1 MEFASWRPVMKQYC
15 DGGEAIL
22 EAFRSLDLDFIIS
35 SPGSEWSP
43 VWEALARQKV
53 NQKQGPTYIDC
64 WHETLAVDMAM
75 GYTQMTGRMQAVLLH
90 AGAGLL
96 QGSAGMHS
104 AMLAEVP
111 MVILSGESLSF
122 GEDPKLPIEPQWYR
136 SLSIVGGPQRLVE
149 PVTKWATQAANV
161 HTLYEH
167 VVRAGE
173 FAQRAPMGPVYLN
186 APLEVMLQ
194 EWTAPE
200 SPRRVP
206 PPPKTRA
213 SDADVE
219 KIAGLLIAAHN
230 PVILTETAGRDP
242 AAFTALVELAELFG
256 IPVGG
261 RAAFAN
267 FPKNHPL
274 HLGAGIQSFLKDA
287 DLVLLV
293 GCRAPWYP
301 PSRKPTSGTVVAIDD
316 NPLKGTMVYQSLQ
329 ADHYLEGEVT
339 TSLRLLVEAGRAAG
353 LGAGRHADRR
363 AGWEK
368 EHDRV
373 VAAERAAEAE
383 AAAKDSDGIDPLAL
397 AGALR
402 EAMPA
407 DAIYIEETITHSG
420 LLQQHLPW
428 SQPQSFFRAGGGL
441 GQGLGTALGV
451 KLGAGKRSVAALVG
465 DGSFLYNPVVQA
477 LGASK
482 ASDLPILIIVCNN
495 GQYRAMQVG
504 HRHHYPDGVA
514 QEADIWHGV
523 TIDGPDYAELGRP
536 FGLPGQ
542 RVARPAEL
550 PGAIR
555 NAVREVEGGKTA
567 ILNVVLSR

>member
-1 MEFASWRPVMKQYC
+1 MMKQYC
-15 DGGEAIL
+15 DGGEAVL
-22 EAFRSLDLDFIIS
+22 EGFRSLGLDYIIS

-53 NQKQGPTYIDC
+53 NQKSGPAYIDC
-64 WHETLAVDMAM
+64 WHETLAVDMAL
-75 GYTQMTGRMQAVLLH
+75 GYTQMTGRMQGVLLH

-104 AMLAEVP
+104 ALLAEVP

-122 GEDPKLPIEPQWYR
+122 GEDPKLAIEPQWYR

-149 PVTKWATQAANV
+149 PVTKWATQAASV

-173 FAQRAPMGPVYLN
+173 FAQRTPMGPVYLN

-194 EWTAPE
+194 EWTPRE
-200 SPRRVP
+200 NPRRVP

-213 SDADVE
+213 KDADLE
-219 KIAGLLIAAHN
+219 RIARLLSQARN
-230 PVILTETAGRDP
+230 PVILTDSAGRDP
-242 AAFTALVELAELFG
+242 AAFAALVELAELFA

-261 RAAFAN
+261 RGASYAN
-267 FPKNHPL
+267 FPKHHPL
-274 HLGAGIQSFLKDA
+274 HLGSGLLAFVNDA

-293 GCRAPWYP
+293 SCRAPWYP
-301 PSRKPTSGTVVAIDD
+301 PSQRPTSGTIVAIDD

-329 ADHYLEGEVT
+329 ADDYLEGEVA
-339 TSLRLLVEAGRAAG
+339 TSLHLLVQAAKTAGIA
-353 LGAGRHADRR
+353 AGRHAERR
-363 AGWEK
+363 ARWQR
-368 EHDRV
+368 EHDRLE
-373 VAAERAAEAE
+373 AAERAAEAD
-383 AAAKDSDGIDPLAL
+383 AKRGDKIDPLAL

-402 EAMPA
+402 EAMPQ
-407 DAIYIEETITHSG
+407 DAIYVEETITHAG
-420 LLQQHLPW
+420 MLQQHLPW
-428 SQPQSFFRAGGGL
+428 TAPQSFFRAGGGL

-451 KLGAGKRSVAALVG
+451 KLGAPKRPVAALIG

-482 ASDLPILIIVCNN
+482 GNDLPILIVVCNN
-495 GQYRAMQVG
+495 GQYRAMQTG
-504 HRHHYPDGVA
+504 HLHHYPDGVA
-514 QEADIWHGV
+514 QEAQMWHGV
-523 TIDGPDYAELGRP
+523 TIDGPDYAELGKP

-542 RVARPAEL
+542 KVEKPSEL

-555 NAVREVEGGKTA
+555 TTLREVEGGKTA